1 MSENELEINSSDP
14 SPMEEPK
21 KESIWSKLKKGFKQV
36 KILFLMQCREKIDF
50 SVVQNPRK
58 CFIRILVFLIEFVVI
73 GAVAWAV
80 LLLCQWLNIF
90 SPIGII
96 PNSVMSVVFFIL
108 FIFSLITC
116 TAALS
121 RDLFHSKD
129 NEVLATYP
137 SSANAIYLSKIGV
150 TFIHEVRKTL
160 LFYVPIFFA
169 FSIISGHAWYI
180 YLWELVMLLLFT
192 VLETLLAGILALP
205 VHYIIIAFRRY
216 FAVKVTVSAVF
227 AVGAVAL
234 AIWLISLIPADINL
248 ITMWS
253 SVSQALRNFLDW
265 FTKYFYIFYAFTLF
279 LVGPFPTNS
288 FAYSSDLT
296 WEVFLVTMACIVV
309 FFALNILISHYLY
322 QRVSIRQNDN
332 PPRVIKA
339 VKKNHRRRGFNSDTH
354 YENMKFFYNSSNVAS
369 SIAVII
375 IMPLITLLLNSIF
388 DAISTRL
395 VGDYFVICFNIL
407 IVLLFTTSSNVY
419 VASIYSRDA
428 DALKI
433 QRTFPEGY
441 KRTIFPKLIMP
452 LIVSMLTLIPS
463 SIIFLMRCNINT
475 GNTVLVILMEVCIVV
490 GHILWS
496 AEIDFTH
503 PHTDLFQTSGAAAV
517 NPNETRSIVLSFVLS
532 AIGFGLTFFFLMFA
546 NRYMYLQVFIIALVF
561 LIYRIIA
568 FMYRSKAA
576 QRKEV

>member
-1 MSENELEINSSDP
+1 MSKEELSLELEPASQEDK
-14 SPMEEPK
+14 PK
-21 KESIWSKLKKGFKQV
+21 KEGLRSRLKKGFKQV

-50 SVVQNPRK
+50 SVIQNPRK
-58 CFIRILVFLIEFVVI
+58 CFIRILIFLIEFVVI
-73 GAVAWAV
+73 GAVAWGI
-80 LLLCQWLNIF
+80 LILCRWLNIF

-116 TAALS
+116 TATLS

-137 SSANAIYLSKIGV
+137 SSANAIYISKIGV

-169 FSIISGHAWYI
+169 FSIISGHAWYV
-180 YLWELVMLLLFT
+180 YLWEVVMLLLFT
-192 VLETLLAGILALP
+192 ILETLFAGILALP
-205 VHYIIIAFRRY
+205 VHYIILAFRRY
-216 FAVKVTVSAVF
+216 FAVKVIVSAVF
-227 AVGAVAL
+227 AVAMIVL
-234 AIWLISLIPADINL
+234 VVWLISLIPADINL
-248 ITMWS
+248 ITSWGN
-253 SVSQALRNFLDW
+253 VSQAIRSFLSW

-279 LVGPFPTNS
+279 LIVPFPGNTVGYDSN
-288 FAYSSDLT
+288 LT
-296 WEVFLVTMACIVV
+296 WEVFLVTIACIVV
-309 FFALNILISHYLY
+309 FFIINILISHYLY

-354 YENMKFFYNSSNVAS
+354 YENMKFFYNSNNVAS

-375 IMPLITLLLNSIF
+375 IMPLITLLLNAIF

-441 KRTIFPKLIMP
+441 KRTIFPKLVMP

-463 SIIFLMRCNINT
+463 SVIFLLRCNIHGMNIAF
-475 GNTVLVILMEVCIVV
+475 VILMEVCIVV

-517 NPNETRSIVLSFVLS
+517 NPNETRSIVLSLALS
-532 AIGFGLTFFFLMFA
+532 AIAFGLTFFFLMFA
-546 NRYMYLQVFIIALVF
+546 SRYMYLQVFIIALVF
-561 LIYRIIA
+561 LIYRIIT
-568 FMYRSKAA
+568 FMYRSKAI
-576 QRKEV
+576 QRTEI